1 MSGRRFR
8 IAGITIV
15 FSSEP
20 DLPFPL
26 PPGYAP
32 FACDAP
38 GPVAAHFHLTR
49 GEAHS
54 LPPLAEAVPV
64 WTSAQWNLYRYP
76 DGHWRFDARA
86 NPADFQHPVAWIAP
100 DFTSGLLFPRRRGAD
115 AFRAFPFCFPI
126 DEQLLLLLLARH
138 GVALVHGCSFALE
151 GRAVLACGRSGA
163 GKSTLA
169 RLARQH
175 GARLLNDDRTLLR
188 VDAKGQA
195 WASASPWHGEE
206 SEVNPGPLP
215 LGVACVLRQ
224 ADETR
229 FTPCPPADA
238 LSHLLANAIAP
249 FHVAESL
256 DAVTETLARIA
267 AAVPVGVLAFRPDAS
282 ALAAL
287 EEPLRHRNRASQP

>member
-1 MSGRRFR
+1 MSGRRYR
-8 IAGITIV
+8 IAGVPIE

-32 FACDAP
+32 FATDP
-38 GPVAAHFHLTR
+38 TGPAAARFHLTR
-49 GEAHS
+49 ENAVV
-54 LPPLAEAVPV
+54 LPPLSEAQAV
-64 WTSAQWNLYRYP
+64 WTSAQWSLYRYP
-76 DGHWRFDARA
+76 SGHWRFDARA
-86 NPADFQHPVAWIAP
+86 NPADFQHPVAWIGP
-100 DFTSGLLFPRRRGAD
+100 DFSDGFLFPRRRGTD

-138 GVALVHGCSFALE
+138 GVALVHGCSFDLD
-151 GRAVLACGRSGA
+151 GRAILACGRSGA

-188 VDAKGQA
+188 VDANGQA

-206 SEVNPGPLP
+206 SEVNPEPLP

-224 ADETR
+224 STETR

-249 FHVAESL
+249 FHVAASL
-256 DAVTETLARIA
+256 DAVTDTLARIA
-267 AAVPVGVLAFRPDAS
+267 ARVPVGILAFRPDEN

-287 EEPLRHRNRASQP
+287 AEPLRGVDGR

>member
-8 IAGITIV
+8 IAGV
-15 FSSEP
+15 SVLFSSEP

-32 FACDAP
+32 FEVDAT
-38 GPVAAHFHLTR
+38 GSADARFHLTR
-49 GEAHS
+49 ADACVLPDLS
-54 LPPLAEAVPV
+54 LGAAV
-64 WTSAQWNLYRYP
+64 WTSAQWNLYRFP

-86 NPADFQHPVAWIAP
+86 NPAGFQHPVAWIAP
-100 DFTSGLLFPRRRGAD
+100 DFSSGLLFPRRRGAD

-138 GVALVHGCSFALE
+138 GVALVHGCSFALD

-169 RLARQH
+169 RLARRH
-175 GARLLNDDRTLLR
+175 GGRLLNDDRTLLR
-188 VDAKGQA
+188 VDEGGQA

-206 SEVNPGPLP
+206 SEVNPEPLP

-224 ADETR
+224 ATESR
-229 FTPCPPADA
+229 FTFCPPADA

-249 FHVAESL
+249 FHVAEAL
-256 DAVTETLARIA
+256 DAVTETLSRVAAR
-267 AAVPVGVLAFRPDAS
+267 VPLGVLAFRPDES
-282 ALAAL
+282 ALAV
-287 EEPLRHRNRASQP
+287 LRKL